1 MNTKGSKEDK
11 ESVIMN
17 KIEEENEWETEK
29 KVADE
34 KKRVQLKLKEEQR
47 RKKQRNKRIWNILF

>member
-1 MNTKGSKEDK
+1 MNKKGSEEDK
-11 ESVIMN
+11 ERVIIN
-17 KIEEENEWETEK
+17 KIEENEWETEK

-47 RKKQRNKRIWNILF
+47 RKKQRNKRIWNTLF